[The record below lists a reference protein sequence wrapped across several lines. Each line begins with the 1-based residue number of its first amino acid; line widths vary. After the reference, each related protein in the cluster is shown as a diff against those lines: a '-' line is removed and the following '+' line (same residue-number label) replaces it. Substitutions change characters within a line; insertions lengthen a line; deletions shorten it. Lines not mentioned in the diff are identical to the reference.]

1 MTKYHPREVSN
12 NSFHGTGSKL
22 VELMRAKGVSK
33 KRLSRESGVSEATL
47 RRMCCGNMVGSMH
60 SWALV
65 LDALDA
71 DYNDFFGAG
80 IETERRNRN

>member
-1 MTKYHPREVSN
+1 MTKYHPSEVSN
-12 NSFHGTGSKL
+12 INHHGTGSKL
-22 VELMRAKGVSK
+22 IKLMREKGMSK

-71 DYNDFFGAG
+71 DYNDFFVAG